1 VSVAQV
7 ELAGKLTD
15 LGNGW
20 LSTLGNWGDKGLQ
33 VALVAIVVIT
43 MIRKFS
49 LKAGIGALIGL
60 VLALGIYNS
69 RDSLAGLFQDEVNHP
84 ANGAGAVTVVVP
96 VQPDREPGRPGGVL

>member
-1 VSVAQV
+1 MNTEV
-7 ELAGKLTD
+7 LAGKLAT
-15 LGNGW
+15 LGNSW
-20 LSTLGNWGDKGLQ
+20 LTTLGNWGDKGLQ

-69 RDSLAGLFQDEVNHP
+69 RGTLANLFSDEVNHP
-84 ANGAGAVTVVVP
+84 ASGSGVVTVVVWTP
-96 VQPDREPGRPGGVL
+96 QPDRLPNVPGGVL